1 MAKAGTL
8 PSYLD
13 QGEIQLCEPVSF
25 EISDFKE
32 QQKKKKKKKKTD
44 EEENEILE
52 YNSPGVM
59 KNIMN
64 HFRTTR
70 PHEMMVPLSLKRETH
85 FLRGRFFLL
94 GKKYS
99 LQQQNF
105 VQLIFSLFHGS
116 NVIAVTFFVL
126 CTY

>member
-8 PSYLD
+8 PPYLD

-25 EISDFKE
+25 EISDFKKH
-32 QQKKKKKKKKTD
+32 QKKKKKKTD

-70 PHEMMVPLSLKRETH
+70 PHEMMVPLSLKQETH

-94 GKKYS
+94 GRKYS

-105 VQLIFSLFHGS
+105 VQ
-116 NVIAVTFFVL
+116 
-126 CTY
+126 

>member
-32 QQKKKKKKKKTD
+32 QQKKKKKKTD

>member
-32 QQKKKKKKKKTD
+32 QQKKKRKKNRRRR
-44 EEENEILE
+44 NEILE
-52 YNSPGVM
+52 YNSPAVM

-64 HFRTTR
+64 HFWTTR

-99 LQQQNF
+99 LQQQNC

>member
-13 QGEIQLCEPVSF
+13 QGEIQLCEQVSF
-25 EISDFKE
+25 EIPDFKE
-32 QQKKKKKKKKTD
+32 QRKKKKKKKKTD

-52 YNSPGVM
+52 YNSPAVM

-99 LQQQNF
+99 LQQQNC
-105 VQLIFSLFHGS
+105 V
-116 NVIAVTFFVL
+116 
-126 CTY
+126 

>member
-8 PSYLD
+8 PSHLD
-13 QGEIQLCEPVSF
+13 QAEIQPGEPLSF

-32 QQKKKKKKKKTD
+32 QQKKNKKTD

-52 YNSPGVM
+52 YNSPAVM
-59 KNIMN
+59 KNRMN

-70 PHEMMVPLSLKRETH
+70 PHVMMVPLSLERETH
-85 FLRGRFFLL
+85 SLRGRFFPL

-99 LQQQNF
+99 LRRQNC
-105 VQLIFSLFHGS
+105 VQLIFFFISLFME
-116 NVIAVTFFVL
+116 AM
-126 CTY
+126 